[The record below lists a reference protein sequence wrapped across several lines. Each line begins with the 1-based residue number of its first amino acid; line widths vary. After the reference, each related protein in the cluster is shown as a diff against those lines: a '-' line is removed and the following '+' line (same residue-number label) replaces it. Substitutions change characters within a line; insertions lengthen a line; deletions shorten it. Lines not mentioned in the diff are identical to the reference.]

1 MEHSHAKGAGG
12 FDTTHWSLVMT
23 AQSDE
28 ESQTSARKALETLC
42 CAYWYPLY
50 AFVRH
55 RGHSPADAQDLTQS
69 FLAKFIETGGFAS
82 ADRER
87 GRFRTFL
94 LSAMKHFLINEWHR
108 ARAAKRGSGM
118 TLLEWDALEPEA
130 KYALEPIKSED
141 PDLNYDRDWAVE
153 LMNRAKNKLHDEA
166 EANGKLKLFEA
177 LKGSLTGEE
186 PPRHEIA
193 TRMAMSEGS
202 IKAAVHRLRQRYR
215 SLLRCEI
222 AETVATRGEIDEE
235 MRHLVSV
242 LRSNQFFS

>member
-94 LSAMKHFLINEWHR
+94 LSAM
-108 ARAAKRGSGM
+108 
-118 TLLEWDALEPEA
+118 
-130 KYALEPIKSED
+130 
-141 PDLNYDRDWAVE
+141 
-153 LMNRAKNKLHDEA
+153 
-166 EANGKLKLFEA
+166 
-177 LKGSLTGEE
+177 
-186 PPRHEIA
+186 
-193 TRMAMSEGS
+193 
-202 IKAAVHRLRQRYR
+202 
-215 SLLRCEI
+215 
-222 AETVATRGEIDEE
+222 
-235 MRHLVSV
+235 
-242 LRSNQFFS
+242 